1 MYPEKRTN
9 KVNRTSTYL
18 AIFFMYAF
26 TMSPLFGQTTELTSD
41 ISAEDEVAE
50 AGAPGRA
57 YDKGLFGD
65 WTLRCV
71 KSDKKP
77 EMCQLFQLMKD
88 ASGAPIAEFN
98 LNTLSKT
105 GQVLAGANVIT
116 PLETLLPEGL
126 TIRVGESDAKR
137 YPFAF
142 CVKIGCVAR
151 IGLTAEDLDSY
162 RKENVAT
169 VTMVPAVTPNQPQT
183 VILSLKGFT
192 AGHAAMSN
200 E

>member
-1 MYPEKRTN
+1 MHRARTH
-9 KVNRTSTYL
+9 L

-26 TMSPLFGQTTELTSD
+26 TTSSLFAQTTELTSD
-41 ISAEDEVAE
+41 ISVEDEVAG
-50 AGAPGRA
+50 AVAPGEA
-57 YDKGLFGD
+57 YDKGFFGD

-71 KSDKKP
+71 KSDKIP

-88 ASGAPIAEFN
+88 ASGAPVAEFN

-105 GQVLAGANVIT
+105 GLVLAGANVIT

-126 TIRVGESDAKR
+126 TIRVGQNDAKR

-151 IGLTAEDLDSY
+151 IGLTAEDLDTY
-162 RKENVAT
+162 RKENVAA
-169 VTMVPAVTPNQPQT
+169 VTMVPAATPNQPQT

>member
-1 MYPEKRTN
+1 MHRARTH
-9 KVNRTSTYL
+9 L

-26 TMSPLFGQTTELTSD
+26 TTSSLFGQTTELTSD
-41 ISAEDEVAE
+41 ISVEGEVAG
-50 AGAPGRA
+50 AVAPGQA
-57 YDKGLFGD
+57 YDKGFFGD

-71 KSDKKP
+71 KSDKIP

-88 ASGAPIAEFN
+88 ASGAPVAEFN

-105 GQVLAGANVIT
+105 GLVLAGANVIT

-126 TIRVGESDAKR
+126 TIRVGQNDAKR

-151 IGLTAEDLDSY
+151 IGLTAEDLDTY
-162 RKENVAT
+162 RKENVAA
-169 VTMVPAVTPNQPQT
+169 VTMVPAATPNQPQT

-200 E
+200 K

>member
-1 MYPEKRTN
+1 MHLARTH
-9 KVNRTSTYL
+9 L

-26 TMSPLFGQTTELTSD
+26 TTSSLFGQTTELTSD
-41 ISAEDEVAE
+41 ISVEGELAGEVA
-50 AGAPGRA
+50 PGQA

-71 KSDKKP
+71 KSDKIP

-88 ASGAPIAEFN
+88 ASGAPVAEFN

-105 GQVLAGANVIT
+105 GLVLAGANVIT

-126 TIRVGESDAKR
+126 TIRVGQNDAKR

-151 IGLTAEDLDSY
+151 IGLTAEDLDTY
-162 RKENVAT
+162 RKENVAA
-169 VTMVPAVTPNQPQT
+169 VTMVPAATPNQPQT

>member
-1 MYPEKRTN
+1 MHQAITH
-9 KVNRTSTYL
+9 L

-26 TMSPLFGQTTELTSD
+26 TTSSLFGQTTELTSD
-41 ISAEDEVAE
+41 ISVEDEI
-50 AGAPGRA
+50 AGAVAPGQA
-57 YDKGLFGD
+57 YDKGFFGD

-71 KSDKKP
+71 KSDKIP

-88 ASGAPIAEFN
+88 ASGAPVAEFN

-105 GQVLAGANVIT
+105 GLVLAGANVIT

-126 TIRVGESDAKR
+126 TIRVGQNDAKR

-151 IGLTAEDLDSY
+151 IGLTAEDLDTY
-162 RKENVAT
+162 RKENVAA
-169 VTMVPAVTPNQPQT
+169 VTMVPAATPNQPQT

>member
-1 MYPEKRTN
+1 
-9 KVNRTSTYL
+9 
-18 AIFFMYAF
+18 MYAL
-26 TMSPLFGQTTELTSD
+26 TTSPLFGQTTELTPGR
-41 ISAEDEVAE
+41 SAEEEVA
-50 AGAPGRA
+50 GSIAPGQA
-57 YDKGLFGD
+57 YDKGIFGD

-71 KSDKKP
+71 KNDKIP

-88 ASGAPIAEFN
+88 ASGAPVAEFN

-105 GQVLAGANVIT
+105 GPVLVGANVIT
-116 PLETLLPEGL
+116 PLETLLPAQL
-126 TIRVGESDAKR
+126 TIRVGKNDAKR

-151 IGLTAEDLDSY
+151 IGLTAEDLNFY
-162 RKENVAT
+162 RKENVAA
-169 VTMVPAVTPNQPQT
+169 VTMVPAATPNQPQT
-183 VILSLKGFT
+183 VLLSLKGFT

>member
-1 MYPEKRTN
+1 MHQAITH
-9 KVNRTSTYL
+9 L
-18 AIFFMYAF
+18 AIFFIYTF
-26 TMSPLFGQTTELTSD
+26 TTSPLFGQTTELTSG
-41 ISAEDEVAE
+41 ISVEGEVAG
-50 AGAPGRA
+50 ALAPGQA
-57 YDKGLFGD
+57 YDKGFFGD

-71 KSDKKP
+71 KSDKIP

-88 ASGAPIAEFN
+88 ASGAPVAEFN

-105 GQVLAGANVIT
+105 SLVLAGANVIT

-126 TIRVGESDAKR
+126 TIRVGQNDAKR

-151 IGLTAEDLDSY
+151 IGLTAEDLDTY
-162 RKENVAT
+162 RKENVAA
-169 VTMVPAVTPNQPQT
+169 VTMVPAATPNQPQT

>member
-1 MYPEKRTN
+1 MHRARTH
-9 KVNRTSTYL
+9 L

-26 TMSPLFGQTTELTSD
+26 TTSSLFGQTTELTSD
-41 ISAEDEVAE
+41 ISVEDEVAG
-50 AGAPGRA
+50 AVAPGEA
-57 YDKGLFGD
+57 YDKGFFGD

-71 KSDKKP
+71 KSDKIP

-88 ASGAPIAEFN
+88 ASGAPVAEFN

-105 GQVLAGANVIT
+105 GLVLAGANVIT

-126 TIRVGESDAKR
+126 TIRVGQNDAKR

-151 IGLTAEDLDSY
+151 IGLTAEDLDTY
-162 RKENVAT
+162 RKENVAA
-169 VTMVPAVTPNQPQT
+169 VTMVPAATPNQPQT

>member
-1 MYPEKRTN
+1 MHRARTH
-9 KVNRTSTYL
+9 L
-18 AIFFMYAF
+18 AIFFMY
-26 TMSPLFGQTTELTSD
+26 TLTTSQLFGQTTELTSD
-41 ISAEDEVAE
+41 ISVEGEVAG
-50 AGAPGRA
+50 AVAPGQA
-57 YDKGLFGD
+57 YDKGFFGD

-71 KSDKKP
+71 KSDKIP
-77 EMCQLFQLMKD
+77 EVCQLFQLMKD
-88 ASGAPIAEFN
+88 ASGAPVAEFN

-105 GQVLAGANVIT
+105 GLVLAGANVIT

-126 TIRVGESDAKR
+126 TIRVGQNDAKR

-151 IGLTAEDLDSY
+151 IGLTAEDLDTY
-162 RKENVAT
+162 RKENVAA
-169 VTMVPAVTPNQPQT
+169 VTMVPAATPNQPQT

>member
-1 MYPEKRTN
+1 
-9 KVNRTSTYL
+9 
-18 AIFFMYAF
+18 MYAF
-26 TMSPLFGQTTELTSD
+26 TTSSLFGQTTELTSD
-41 ISAEDEVAE
+41 ISVEGEVAG
-50 AGAPGRA
+50 AVAPGQA
-57 YDKGLFGD
+57 YDKGFFGD

-71 KSDKKP
+71 KSDKIP

-88 ASGAPIAEFN
+88 ASGAPVAEFN

-105 GQVLAGANVIT
+105 GLVLAGANVIT

-126 TIRVGESDAKR
+126 TIRVGQNDAKR

-151 IGLTAEDLDSY
+151 IGLTAEDLDTY
-162 RKENVAT
+162 RKENVAA
-169 VTMVPAVTPNQPQT
+169 VTMVPAATPNQSQT

>member
-1 MYPEKRTN
+1 MHRARTH
-9 KVNRTSTYL
+9 L

-26 TMSPLFGQTTELTSD
+26 TTSSLFGQTTELTSD
-41 ISAEDEVAE
+41 ISVEDEVVVA
-50 AGAPGRA
+50 AAPGEA
-57 YDKGLFGD
+57 YDKGFFGD

-71 KSDKKP
+71 KSDKIP

-88 ASGAPIAEFN
+88 ASGAPVAEFN

-105 GQVLAGANVIT
+105 GLVLAGANVIT

-126 TIRVGESDAKR
+126 TIRVGQNDAKR

-151 IGLTAEDLDSY
+151 IGLTAEDLDTY
-162 RKENVAT
+162 RKENVAA
-169 VTMVPAVTPNQPQT
+169 VTMVPAATPNQPQT